1 MSQTTQAKGGAHLR
15 ALLAALRPRQWSK
28 NLAIFVGLVFAQRLL
43 SLAALERAL
52 LAFVAFCLAS
62 SFIYLV
68 NDLCD
73 LDNDR
78 RHPIKRN
85 RPLASGALPV
95 TYAFAAMIILLL
107 GCAAISVLL
116 FILPIAAPGDIFA
129 REGSA
134 NLLFVFTLVSYL
146 LLMILYS
153 LRLKHIVLIDV
164 FVIAAGFVLRI
175 LAGAVV
181 IPVSISPWLYL
192 VGIFLSLFLALN
204 KRRYEL
210 VFLQEEAD
218 QHRQI
223 LKEYNL
229 PMLDQMITIVSAATV
244 IAYGL
249 YTFEGPTGNER
260 LVVTLPLVLY
270 GLFRYLYLV
279 HIRKAGGSPEE
290 TLLRDWHILG
300 TVVICIAIIIV
311 VLYLLPR

>member
-1 MSQTTQAKGGAHLR
+1 MSQTTPAAGGARLR
-15 ALLAALRPRQWSK
+15 ALLAELRPRQWSK
-28 NLAIFVGLVFAQRLL
+28 NLAIFVGLFFAQRLFA
-43 SLAALERAL
+43 LAALERAL

-62 SFIYLV
+62 SFIYLI

-78 RHPIKRN
+78 RHPVKRN
-85 RPLASGALPV
+85 RPLASGMLPV
-95 TYAFAAMIILLL
+95 SYAFAAMIILLL
-107 GCAAISVLL
+107 GCAAISVWL
-116 FILPIAAPGDIFA
+116 FILPIATHGDIFA
-129 REGSA
+129 GEGGA

-164 FVIAAGFVLRI
+164 FVIAGGFVLRI

-204 KRRYEL
+204 KRRHEL
-210 VFLQEEAD
+210 ILLQEQAE

-223 LKEYNL
+223 LKEYSL

-279 HIRKAGGSPEE
+279 HIRKEGGSPEE
-290 TLLRDWHILG
+290 ALLRDRHILG
-300 TVVICIAIIIV
+300 TVVLCIAIIIV

>member
-1 MSQTTQAKGGAHLR
+1 MSHTPAAGGARLR
-15 ALLAALRPRQWSK
+15 ALLTELRPRQWSK
-28 NLAIFVGLVFAQRLL
+28 NLAIFVGLIFAQRLFA
-43 SLAALERAL
+43 LAALERAL

-78 RHPIKRN
+78 RHPVKRH
-85 RPLASGALPV
+85 RPLASGALPIA
-95 TYAFAAMIILLL
+95 YAFAAMIILLL
-107 GCAAISVLL
+107 GCAAITALL
-116 FILPIAAPGDIFA
+116 FILPIAARGDIFA
-129 REGSA
+129 SAGGA
-134 NLLFVFTLVSYL
+134 NLLFAFALISYL

-164 FVIAAGFVLRI
+164 FVIAGGFVLRI

-192 VGIFLSLFLALN
+192 VGIFLALFLALN
-204 KRRYEL
+204 KRRHEL
-210 VFLQEEAD
+210 VLLQEQAD

-223 LKEYNL
+223 LKEYSL

-279 HIRKAGGSPEE
+279 HIRKEGGSPEE
-290 TLLRDWHILG
+290 ALLRDRHILG
-300 TVVICIAIIIV
+300 TVVLCIAIIIV
-311 VLYLLPR
+311 ILYLLPR

>member
-1 MSQTTQAKGGAHLR
+1 MSQTTQTKGGARLR

-28 NLAIFVGLVFAQRLL
+28 NLAIFVGLVFAQRLFT
-43 SLAALERAL
+43 LAALERAL

-78 RHPIKRN
+78 RHPVKRN
-85 RPLASGALPV
+85 RPLASGALPM
-95 TYAFAAMIILLL
+95 TYAFAAMIVLLL

-134 NLLFVFTLVSYL
+134 NLLFVLTLTSYL

-204 KRRYEL
+204 KRRHEL
-210 VFLQEEAD
+210 IFLQEEAG

-223 LKEYNL
+223 LKEYSL

-279 HIRKAGGSPEE
+279 HIRKEGGSPEE
-290 TLLRDWHILG
+290 TLLRDRHILG
-300 TVVICIAIIIV
+300 TVVLCIAIIIV